1 MEVII
6 CKNPEE
12 VVVRGFQILKRQ
24 VERLPE
30 SVLGLAT
37 GATME
42 PLYALMHSLDLLA
55 VTTFNLDEYVGLGPD
70 HPCSYAA
77 YMKKHLFQQTK
88 VRKFH
93 LLNGLTDN
101 IPEHCR
107 EYEQAIKD
115 AGGIDLQLL
124 GIGTDGHIAFNEP
137 GSSLSSRTRL
147 KILTSMTREA
157 NSKHFPP
164 GEDVPKYVL
173 TMGVGT
179 VMEARHCLLMA
190 YGQSKSQAVASAIE
204 GGISAFCPASIL
216 QMHPRCTMIVDEAA
230 ASLLKLKDYYRNVY
244 ENKPD
249 WMDPTKT

>member
-6 CKNPEE
+6 CENPEE
-12 VVVRGFQILKRQ
+12 VVVRGFQTVKKQ
-24 VERLPE
+24 VERLTEP
-30 SVLGLAT
+30 VLGLAT

-42 PLYALMHSLDLLA
+42 PLYALMRGLDLSA
-55 VTTFNLDEYVGLGPD
+55 STTFNLDEYVGLGPD

-77 YMKKHLFQQTK
+77 YMEKHLFSHTK

-93 LLNGLTDN
+93 LLNGLTED
-101 IPEHCR
+101 IPQHCQD
-107 EYEQAIKD
+107 YEQAIKE
-115 AGGIDLQLL
+115 AGGLDLQLL
-124 GIGTDGHIAFNEP
+124 GIGSDGHIAFNEP

-179 VMEARHCLLMA
+179 VMEARHCLLLA
-190 YGQSKSQAVASAIE
+190 YGQSKARAVAGAIE
-204 GGISAFCPASIL
+204 GGVSAFCPASIL

-244 ENKPD
+244 ENKPE
-249 WMDPTKT
+249 WMNSQ